1 MIYAGVYIKKS
12 DWVGELAGTSSAEF
26 PGAVIG
32 LECSEPRTAG
42 DIKGDVEVLSDK
54 NKKGLFITW
63 KMQIQAHLSIYS
75 DLLSEQEIR
84 YDVLR

>member
-54 NKKGLFITW
+54 NKKGLCFFRYGKI
-63 KMQIQAHLSIYS
+63 ILAR
-75 DLLSEQEIR
+75 QEGE
-84 YDVLR
+84 DTVLFNTYP